1 MHYDAP
7 SEAAAAKAARLESG
21 RDCICQMALIH
32 YCLHCML
39 FFTQILQDC
48 CPQIPY
54 RYDTNSV
61 IFFQP
66 VASVSVSLFSKVLSA
81 IFWMMLVIFRGLLIP
96 MRCVADLH
104 FCLASGVLGGGVFT
118 TKYHGWYA
126 VCIRTFHILFQMFGF
141 FYIFLSRSKISS
153 HWHCKRRECHKV
165 EL

>member
-81 IFWMMLVIFRGLLIP
+81 IFWMILVIFRGLLIP

-104 FCLASGVLGGGVFT
+104 FCLASGVLGGGVSLPNIMVGTLSAFAPFT
-118 TKYHGWYA
+118 YFSK
-126 VCIRTFHILFQMFGF
+126 CLDFSTF
-141 FYIFLSRSKISS
+141 S
-153 HWHCKRRECHKV
+153 
-165 EL
+165 

>member
-66 VASVSVSLFSKVLSA
+66 VASVSVSLFSEVLSA
-81 IFWMMLVIFRGLLIP
+81 IFWMILVIFRGLLIP

-104 FCLASGVLGGGVFT
+104 FCLASGVVGGGGFHCQISWLVRCL
-118 TKYHGWYA
+118 HSHLSH
-126 VCIRTFHILFQMFGF
+126 TFPNVW
-141 FYIFLSRSKISS
+141 IFLHFLEQKQNIIP
-153 HWHCKRRECHKV
+153 
-165 EL
+165 LAL